1 MSKITIHVDGI
12 CEPNPGGVGCYAW
25 SAQDAT
31 GAEIASAHGHLV
43 SGPLATNNV
52 AEFGAVIWALRHAQA
67 EGWTGVQIRS
77 DSQLV
82 INQLNGM
89 WQCNADGL
97 VKYLN
102 AARRL
107 MAETGATIA
116 WLPREQNQRA
126 DGLSRL
132 AYKKHTGKDAPDRS
146 AAKRQK
152 ALYAYNRQR
161 GVYGSGSGEG
171 QGGLARS
178 GPSCPI
184 YTAQLKR

>member
-1 MSKITIHVDGI
+1 MNQITIYVDGL
-12 CEPNPGGVGCYAW
+12 CEPVNPGGHACYAW
-25 SAQDAT
+25 SAQDDT
-31 GAEIASAHGHLV
+31 GAEIAAAHGHLV

-132 AYKKHTGKDAPDRS
+132 AYKKHTGKDARISQRRS
-146 AAKRQK
+146 VRRRCTRTTGSEVCRAAGAVKGR
-152 ALYAYNRQR
+152 AGLR
-161 GVYGSGSGEG
+161 GA
-171 QGGLARS
+171 ARPAPFTQ
-178 GPSCPI
+178 PS
-184 YTAQLKR
+184 